1 MREMST
7 VFYCTFQNIKIVWFD
22 PLSME
27 RAKDMILQSKL
38 IEKGHLI
45 QIQIFILLQ
54 IVGLNFVS
62 LSYIYQNQKNY

>member
-45 QIQIFILLQ
+45 QIT
-54 IVGLNFVS
+54 NY
-62 LSYIYQNQKNY
+62 YIITNGRI

>member
-27 RAKDMILQSKL
+27 RAKDVILQSKL
-38 IEKGHLI
+38 IAKGHLI
-45 QIQIFILLQ
+45 QIT
-54 IVGLNFVS
+54 NY
-62 LSYIYQNQKNY
+62 YIISNCRI